1 MPSSKK
7 NNNISKNDSSN
18 LSINQ
23 QLEKLDQQIEW
34 FYGDEFSLEEVS
46 QKYQEVALSAKE
58 IEKSLYEIKNQI
70 EVIDRDFSKE

>member
-1 MPSSKK
+1 MAESTGPKK
-7 NNNISKNDSSN
+7 TKAKTTV

-23 QLEKLDQQIEW
+23 RIEQLDQQIEW
-34 FYGDEFSLEEVS
+34 FYGDEFSLEEAS

-58 IEKSLYEIKNQI
+58 IEKSLNEIKNQL

>member
-1 MPSSKK
+1 MAESTSPKK
-7 NNNISKNDSSN
+7 TKAKTTA

-23 QLEKLDQQIEW
+23 RLEQLDQQIEW
-34 FYGDEFSLEEVS
+34 FYGDEFSLEEAS

-58 IEKSLYEIKNQI
+58 IEKSLNEIKNQI

>member
-1 MPSSKK
+1 MTESTSSKK
-7 NNNISKNDSSN
+7 TKAKTAD

-23 QLEKLDQQIEW
+23 RLQQLDQQIEW
-34 FYGDEFSLEEVS
+34 FYGDEFSLEEAS
-46 QKYQEVALSAKE
+46 KKYQEVALSAKE

>member
-1 MPSSKK
+1 MTESTSSKK
-7 NNNISKNDSSN
+7 TKAKTAD
-18 LSINQ
+18 LSIYQRLQ
-23 QLEKLDQQIEW
+23 QLDQQIEW
-34 FYGDEFSLEEVS
+34 FYGDEFSLEEAS

>member
-1 MPSSKK
+1 MTGSTSSKK
-7 NNNISKNDSSN
+7 TKAKTAD

-23 QLEKLDQQIEW
+23 RLQQLDQQIEW
-34 FYGDEFSLEEVS
+34 FYGDEFSLEEAS

>member
-34 FYGDEFSLEEVS
+34 FYGENFSLDEAARH
-46 QKYQEVALSAKE
+46 YQEAASSAKV
-58 IEKSLYEIKNQI
+58 IEESLDKIKNQI
-70 EVIDRDFSKE
+70 EIIDHDFSKE